1 MFRKSFFYSLF
12 ILFLVCTFIT
22 PVSKMSAAEEVQ
34 SIADVRKSKG
44 GAQVAAKGVAT
55 ASFDVGGETNLYIQ
69 DDTAGIVVRA
79 EGLNIEVGDRVQA
92 SGEFYVHYG
101 LEQIQSDSSQV
112 KVLEKAGEPEVKKIT
127 SSDFGEEVEAELVQV
142 GPVEITQVD
151 QYGNYTAEDKEG
163 TFIIQ
168 PQVEKSLEVGKTYEQ
183 IQGVVSYSYGDYK
196 LLPRSSSDI
205 VEKIFSVTATP
216 DSGGVVTGEEVA
228 LNTAEPGASIHYTVD
243 GSTPNADSQKYTGPI
258 EIQED
263 VKIKAVA
270 VRENGEL
277 SEVSTF
283 AYTALEPLD
292 ELEIHDIQG
301 AGHISPYA
309 GSVVEGVEGVV
320 TKVDGKNTFYM
331 QSLNPDD
338 DIATSEGILVYN
350 KSHSLKVG
358 DHLEITGKVKEWRED
373 GFNDAD
379 DLLTT
384 EISAYDVNVLS
395 SSHDLPAPVVIGEDR
410 EQPTEVIEN
419 DGMDSFDP
427 KKDGLDFYESLEG
440 MLVELPEPK
449 VSGPVKYDELPV
461 FVEASE
467 DQLFTRAEGLLISE
481 EDLNPERIL
490 VDVKGLGVQAKTGDY
505 FEESITGIV
514 SYDYSNFKIRPT
526 GDFPSIKDG
535 GTERQEAKLK
545 NNKIKLTVASYN
557 VENFSAETKPEK
569 VKKIA
574 SSIVDRLNTPDIIGL
589 IEMQDNNGPGDD
601 GTVDASESYQK
612 LIDAI
617 KEAGG
622 PSYEF
627 TDIAPEDKEDGGQ
640 PGGNIRV
647 GFLYNPD
654 RVSMPEK
661 PDGDATT
668 AVDVKED
675 GLTLN
680 PGRIDPT
687 NGAFYDSRK
696 PLAAEFVF
704 NGEKI
709 VVVANHF
716 NSKGGDDALFGSSH
730 PVELNSEKQRLQQAI
745 VVNKFV
751 NKVDEKM
758 KDAKVVVL
766 GDLNDFEFSSPI
778 DTLEGNVLKNMM
790 EEVPHE
796 ERYTYIYQGN
806 SQVLDHI
813 LVSHNLKKDTKIET
827 VNINSDFSKESGRAS
842 DHDPVLAQIKIK
854 KNKAKD
860 DEKWFSWFDDFWNQY
875 FGEVEFE

>member
-12 ILFLVCTFIT
+12 ILFLVCTFIN

-34 SIADVRKSKG
+34 SIADVRKSEG

-79 EGLNIEVGDRVQA
+79 EGLNIDVGERVQA

-101 LEQIQSDSSQV
+101 LEQIKSESTQV
-112 KVLEKAGEPEVKKIT
+112 KILEKAEEPEVKKIT

-216 DSGGVVTGEEVA
+216 DSGGVVTGEEVV

-283 AYTALEPLD
+283 AFTALEPLD

-320 TKVDGKNTFYM
+320 TNVDGKNTFYM

-358 DHLEITGKVKEWRED
+358 NHVEIRGKVKEWRED

-427 KKDGLDFYESLEG
+427 QKDGLDFYESLEG

-481 EDLNPERIL
+481 EDLNPERML
-490 VDVKGLGVQAKTGDY
+490 VDVEGLEIQAKTGDY

-569 VKKIA
+569 VNKIA

-589 IEMQDNNGPGDD
+589 IEMQDNNGPEDD

-627 TDIAPEDKEDGGQ
+627 TDIAPEDKKDGGQ

-668 AVDVKED
+668 AVDVNED

-709 VVVANHF
+709 IVVANHF

-827 VNINSDFSKESGRAS
+827 VNINSDFSKEAGRAS